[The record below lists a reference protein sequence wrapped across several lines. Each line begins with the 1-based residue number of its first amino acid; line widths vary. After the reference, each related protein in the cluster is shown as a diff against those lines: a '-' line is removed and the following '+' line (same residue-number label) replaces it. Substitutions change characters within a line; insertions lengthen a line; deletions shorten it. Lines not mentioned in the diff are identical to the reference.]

1 MAETKTT
8 PDRTTFW
15 LYVMSAGLA
24 AYCYYAMTETK
35 VYGSFE
41 SLMENFPRV
50 SKMNYT
56 IIFHSKDFP
65 EWTVIDF

>member
-35 VYGSFE
+35 VYVLPALILIAGLAMLLPPS
-41 SLMENFPRV
+41 
-50 SKMNYT
+50 SK
-56 IIFHSKDFP
+56 
-65 EWTVIDF
+65 

>member
-35 VYGSFE
+35 VYVLPALILIAGLAMLLPPSRKW
-41 SLMENFPRV
+41 L
-50 SKMNYT
+50 
-56 IIFHSKDFP
+56 
-65 EWTVIDF
+65 